1 MSAGFPPL
9 PVLLRDTARLLAFQR
24 PSAALHTHW
33 QGFLAFGLACTW
45 LAGIGRYW
53 DNPRADWWQYLGLG
67 SLAYVFALA
76 LLLWL
81 LLYPF
86 RPLNWRYRNLLVFI
100 SLTAP
105 PAWLYAIPVERFA
118 SMQAAASAN
127 AWFLALVAAWR
138 VALLVRFLH
147 RVAGLRPLELVVAT
161 ALPLTLI
168 VVALALLNLE
178 HVVFN
183 IMAGI
188 RPEDHSVNDLA
199 YQVVFVLAALSF
211 YAFPFVL
218 LGWVILAGAAWWGQP
233 QRGPH
238 GQGGRAPER
247 ADSA

>member
-1 MSAGFPPL
+1 MPL
-9 PVLLRDTARLLAFQR
+9 PSLSILLRDTARLLAFRR
-24 PSAALHTHW
+24 PSAALHSHW

-53 DNPRADWWQYLGLG
+53 DNPRAEWWQLLGLG

-105 PAWLYAIPVERFA
+105 PAWLYAIPVERFLPL
-118 SMQAAASAN
+118 QAAASAN

-138 VALLVRFLH
+138 VGLLVRFLH
-147 RVAGLRPLELVVAT
+147 RVAGLRPLELVVGT
-161 ALPLTLI
+161 GLPLALI
-168 VVALALLNLE
+168 VVTLSLLNLE

-188 RPEDHSVNDLA
+188 QPEDRSANDLA
-199 YQVVFVLAALSF
+199 FQVVLVLAVLSF
-211 YAFPFVL
+211 YASPILL
-218 LGWVILAGAAWWGQP
+218 LGWVILANAAWWGQP
-233 QRGPH
+233 ERKPH
-238 GQGGRAPER
+238 RQK
-247 ADSA
+247 